1 MRKLKSGCRG
11 RIENEIFAQNIILY
25 PAKNDILFLAKG
37 NPLGGIGL
45 KVFFSRLANKL
56 ILTFTLTISVFIV
69 ILIIVSYNRTND
81 ILINDFINTNQS
93 ILRLVNMNYRN
104 YIDQIDEL
112 SITFR
117 KDPQFMD
124 ILTSDAMDSA
134 AKIYLENQIKIL
146 FYSRN
151 DIEQLQFYIPKQQL
165 LYRIS
170 RTRDKLTAAY
180 NLDLTREAWYR
191 KTTHGQF
198 FRFIEPLMATNELSP
213 GRDRAFLTFHRAL
226 VSIPGLRP
234 LGIISLSFN
243 QLIFNKM
250 ISDTY
255 DPQKEVLCIYGPS
268 GQLFYASDSELADI
282 SLAENRMKQYGRDR
296 LHGHFRIKIKQR
308 DYLAVFQSSIPAEW
322 RIIKL
327 IPLNLI
333 KNKVRQTRNLS
344 LFMGAVFI
352 ILFTALIIIV
362 SNTIT
367 SPLRKLARQMD
378 VVGAGNFTAT
388 VEAKGGYEIVRLS
401 ERFHSMVDQINQLIR
416 EKYLAE
422 INEKT
427 ARLKA
432 LEAQINPHFLYNSL
446 QAIATRAV
454 MGGMKDISRMVEAL
468 AYILRYCI
476 KNGDRVKISEEIEH
490 VRKYLLLQTVRYED
504 RLAVDIRLE
513 QSLSDILIPKL
524 SVQTLV
530 ENAVQHALEHM
541 TRAITICINIYND
554 EQKDQVTIEVTD
566 DGPGITPERLERVLL
581 EMNEAVWPEQPTA
594 SIGLKNLHSR
604 LKLMYGEKADLMVE
618 SILGQGTKASIIL
631 PFNSIP
637 SG

>member
-1 MRKLKSGCRG
+1 M
-11 RIENEIFAQNIILY
+11 
-25 PAKNDILFLAKG
+25 
-37 NPLGGIGL
+37 
-45 KVFFSRLANKL
+45 
-56 ILTFTLTISVFIV
+56 

-117 KDPQFMD
+117 KDTQFMD
-124 ILTSDAMDSA
+124 ILTSETMDSA
-134 AKIYLENQIKIL
+134 AKMYLENQIKIL

-151 DIEQLQFYIPKQQL
+151 DIEQLRFYIPSQRM
-165 LYRIS
+165 LYTIS
-170 RTRDKLTAAY
+170 RTHDKLTILE
-180 NLDLTREAWYR
+180 NRDLTREKWYQ
-191 KTTHGQF
+191 KTIHGRF
-198 FRFIEPLMATNELSP
+198 FRFIEPLVVNSETYP
-213 GRDRAFLTFHRAL
+213 GGDRAFLTFHRAL

-255 DPQKEVLCIYGPS
+255 DPQREALCIYGPR
-268 GQLFYASDSELADI
+268 GNLFYFSDSEMTDI
-282 SLAENRMKQYGRDR
+282 SIARNLMKEHGRSR
-296 LHGHFRIKIKQR
+296 LHGNFRIKVKQR
-308 DYLAVFQSSIPAEW
+308 YYLAVFQSSDPAEW
-322 RIIKL
+322 QIVKL
-327 IPLNLI
+327 IPLNVI

-344 LFMGAVFI
+344 LFMGVVFI
-352 ILFTALIIIV
+352 ILFTVLIITV

-367 SPLRKLARQMD
+367 IPLRKLARKMD
-378 VVGAGNFTAT
+378 AVGAGNFTAT
-388 VEAKGGYEIVRLS
+388 ATVSGSYEIIRLS
-401 ERFHSMVDQINQLIR
+401 ERFNSMVDQINQLIR

-446 QAIATRAV
+446 QAIASKAV
-454 MGGMKDISRMVEAL
+454 MSGMKDISQMVEAL

-476 KNGDRVKISEEIEH
+476 KGGDRVKISEEIEH

-504 RLAVDIRLE
+504 RLSVEIRLE

-541 TRAITICINIYND
+541 TRSITICINIYND
-554 EQKDQVTIEVTD
+554 NQKDQVILEVTD
-566 DGPGITPERLERVLL
+566 NGPGISPERLERVIR
-581 EMNEAVWPEQPTA
+581 EMIEEVWPEQPAA
-594 SIGLKNLHSR
+594 SIGLKNLNSR
-604 LKLMYGEKADLMVE
+604 LKLMYGEKASLMVE
-618 SILGQGTKASIIL
+618 SILGQGTKASILL
-631 PFNSIP
+631 PVNSIP
-637 SG
+637 TG